1 MTRSLRLLAVD
12 ALLAALLVL
21 AVGCDTTSDL
31 ADTPPNVAGLSGSV
45 SPDAVGLVNSRLDAA
60 LADAEPVTVV
70 ATVRHAEN
78 AASAG
83 LDLPP
88 TRVVLFGNPALGTPL
103 MQADQRVGLDLP
115 QNVLTYSDGTG
126 GGNSTAI
133 AYNTPDYLRQRYGL
147 PALPELDMVAMALSG
162 FAAAAAGDGGDVAP
176 FSSPLTTAQG
186 DGLVRVVSTSDAAST
201 RDRLRAAIEGN
212 DALTLVLELDHA
224 QNAASVGLEL
234 RPTAVFVF
242 GNPALGTPLM
252 DAQRTV
258 AIDLPQKML
267 VYTDADGETAVLYN
281 DPAYLA
287 RRHGITQQDETL
299 ATISEALAGL
309 AAAAA
314 GA

>member
-103 MQADQRVGLDLP
+103 M
-115 QNVLTYSDGTG
+115 
-126 GGNSTAI
+126 
-133 AYNTPDYLRQRYGL
+133 
-147 PALPELDMVAMALSG
+147 
-162 FAAAAAGDGGDVAP
+162 
-176 FSSPLTTAQG
+176 
-186 DGLVRVVSTSDAAST
+186 
-201 RDRLRAAIEGN
+201 
-212 DALTLVLELDHA
+212 
-224 QNAASVGLEL
+224 
-234 RPTAVFVF
+234 
-242 GNPALGTPLM
+242 